1 MLMSAAMPA
10 KMKDAEA
17 AENVSVY
24 IRVRPLNKKE
34 KSENVTNVIHL
45 DTNENLLALVKPYS
59 RNEKAEKPKT
69 FKFDHIFSE
78 TTTQIEIYRRVALP
92 IVDKVLN
99 GYNGTIFAYGQ
110 TGTGKTYTMSGCQK
124 SDDLKGIIPN
134 TFSHIFSQIARSN
147 EKTFVVT
154 VTYVEIYN
162 EEIRDLLS
170 KNNKLEIREIPSLGV
185 YIKDLVG
192 CPVSSVES
200 MVDLMNR
207 GNTNRITRSTMMND
221 VSSRSHAI
229 FSIRI
234 EMKDKITN
242 KSTTGKLNLVDLAGS
257 ERLVKTHA
265 TGERLREASSINQS
279 LSVLGNV
286 ISALVDGKGTHIP
299 YRNSKLT
306 RLLKDSLGG
315 NSKTAMI
322 AMLSPSELDYDESL
336 CTLRYASR
344 VKFIKNYT
352 QVNTDKLC
360 LIESFENEIK
370 ELKDRIKEI
379 SLIEE
384 KLKTLKP
391 KTRKKKE
398 GKKEKSLTEEMKAEI
413 QRQDEE
419 IARTEY
425 VIVVS
430 IV

>member
-1 MLMSAAMPA
+1 MLSSAAMPR
-10 KMKDAEA
+10 KTKNEEDTS
-17 AENVSVY
+17 ENVRVY

-34 KSENVTNVIHL
+34 KTQNVRNVVHIDSKENV
-45 DTNENLLALVKPYS
+45 LALIKPG
-59 RNEKAEKPKT
+59 RPFEKIEKPKS
-69 FKFDHIFSE
+69 FKFDHIFPES
-78 TTTQIEIYRRVALP
+78 TSQMEIYRRVALP
-92 IVDKVLN
+92 VVDKVLN

-110 TGTGKTYTMSGCQK
+110 TGTGKTYTMSGHQK
-124 SDDLKGIIPN
+124 NDDLKGIIPN

-147 EKTFVVT
+147 DKTFVVT

-162 EEIRDLLS
+162 EDIRDLLS
-170 KNNKLEIREIPSLGV
+170 KNNKLEIREIPDLGI
-185 YIKDLVG
+185 YIKDLMG

-200 MVDLMNR
+200 MVDLMSR

-234 EMKDKITN
+234 EMKDRITN

-257 ERLVKTHA
+257 ERLTKTQA

-286 ISALVDGKGTHIP
+286 ISALVDGKSTHIP

-315 NSKTAMI
+315 NSKTAMV
-322 AMLSPSELDYDESL
+322 AMLSPSEFDYEESL

-344 VKFIKNYT
+344 VKFIKNYS

-360 LIESFENEIK
+360 LIESFEKEIK
-370 ELKDRIKEI
+370 ELQDRIATI
-379 SLIEE
+379 SLLEE
-384 KLKTLKP
+384 KVMKIKTKV
-391 KTRKKKE
+391 TV
-398 GKKEKSLTEEMKAEI
+398 SCI
-413 QRQDEE
+413 SFF
-419 IARTEY
+419 
-425 VIVVS
+425 VVFGTDFS
-430 IV
+430 FVFVFV

>member
-1 MLMSAAMPA
+1 MLLSSAVVA
-10 KMKDAEA
+10 KKSNDEEEA
-17 AENVSVY
+17 IENVRVY

-34 KSENVTNVIHL
+34 KVQNVRCVVHT
-45 DTNENLLALVKPYS
+45 DCKENLLTLIRPGGP
-59 RNEKAEKPKT
+59 NEKAEKPKS
-69 FKFDHIFSE
+69 FKFDHVFPEATS
-78 TTTQIEIYRRVALP
+78 QIDIYRRVALP
-92 IVDKVLN
+92 VVDKVLN

-110 TGTGKTYTMSGCQK
+110 TGTGKTYTMSGYHK

-147 EKTFVVT
+147 DKTFVVT

-162 EEIRDLLS
+162 EDIRDLLS
-170 KNNKLEIREIPSLGV
+170 KNNKLEIREIPQLGV
-185 YIKDLVG
+185 YIKDLMG

-200 MVDLMNR
+200 MIDLMNR

-234 EMKDKITN
+234 EMKDRVTN
-242 KSTTGKLNLVDLAGS
+242 KSATGKLNLVDLAGS
-257 ERLVKTHA
+257 ERLAKTQA

-286 ISALVDGKGTHIP
+286 ISALVDGKSTHIP

-322 AMLSPSELDYDESL
+322 AMLSPSELDYEESL

-344 VKFIKNYT
+344 VKFIKNYSH
-352 QVNTDKLC
+352 VNTDKLC
-360 LIESFENEIK
+360 LIESFEREIK
-370 ELKDRIKEI
+370 ELQDRITTI
-379 SLIEE
+379 SLLEE
-384 KLKTLKP
+384 KV
-391 KTRKKKE
+391 
-398 GKKEKSLTEEMKAEI
+398 MKIKNKVDAI
-413 QRQDEE
+413 
-419 IARTEY
+419 
-425 VIVVS
+425 VFFLLVVS
-430 IV
+430 DEVLFVEEKREGYYG

>member
-1 MLMSAAMPA
+1 MLLSSAVVA
-10 KMKDAEA
+10 KKSNDEEEA
-17 AENVSVY
+17 IENVRVY

-34 KSENVTNVIHL
+34 KVNNVRCVVHT
-45 DTNENLLALVKPYS
+45 DCKENLLTLIRPGGP
-59 RNEKAEKPKT
+59 NEKAEKPKS
-69 FKFDHIFSE
+69 FKFDHVFPE
-78 TTTQIEIYRRVALP
+78 ATTQMDIYRRVALP
-92 IVDKVLN
+92 VVDKVLN

-110 TGTGKTYTMSGCQK
+110 TGTGKTYTMSGYHK

-147 EKTFVVT
+147 DKTFVVT

-162 EEIRDLLS
+162 EDIRDLLS
-170 KNNKLEIREIPSLGV
+170 KNNKLEIREIPQLGV
-185 YIKDLVG
+185 YIKDLMG

-200 MVDLMNR
+200 MIDLMNR

-234 EMKDKITN
+234 EMKDRVTN

-257 ERLVKTHA
+257 ERLAKTQA

-286 ISALVDGKGTHIP
+286 ISALVDGKSTHIP

-322 AMLSPSELDYDESL
+322 AMLSPSELDYEESL

-344 VKFIKNYT
+344 VKFIKNYSH
-352 QVNTDKLC
+352 VNTDKLC
-360 LIESFENEIK
+360 LIESFEREIK
-370 ELKDRIKEI
+370 ELQDRITTI
-379 SLIEE
+379 SLLEE
-384 KLKTLKP
+384 KV
-391 KTRKKKE
+391 
-398 GKKEKSLTEEMKAEI
+398 MKIKNKVYA
-413 QRQDEE
+413 
-419 IARTEY
+419 A
-425 VIVVS
+425 IVRFSSV
-430 IV
+430 